1 MLSSPAEV
9 GAWRSS
15 EASALSPHLKF
26 VSGQVCVR
34 VWVCVC
40 ACAAQNVS
48 LWRWMAEVLLLGRR
62 RHFLTKS
69 RRKAKQRHQESSPPR
84 SPNYSLTCAS
94 CKLQGGREGQ
104 LYAQTLWNSSLLD
117 DFPSAQIPELP
128 AQGFRQSGSYNH
140 KPSPLH
146 TSWVC
151 PEGMGQGAVEWSW
164 GSGVRQTSQD
174 SEFSLCFLASA

>member
-1 MLSSPAEV
+1 MKPALFPLTLS
-9 GAWRSS
+9 
-15 EASALSPHLKF
+15 LSLGKC
-26 VSGQVCVR
+26 VC
-34 VWVCVC
+34 VCVC

-104 LYAQTLWNSSLLD
+104 LCAQTFWNSSLLD
-117 DFPSAQIPELP
+117 DFPSAQILELP
-128 AQGFRQSGSYNH
+128 SQGFRQSGSYNH
-140 KPSPLH
+140 KPPPLH

-151 PEGMGQGAVEWSW
+151 PEGIGQGAVE
-164 GSGVRQTSQD
+164 
-174 SEFSLCFLASA
+174 